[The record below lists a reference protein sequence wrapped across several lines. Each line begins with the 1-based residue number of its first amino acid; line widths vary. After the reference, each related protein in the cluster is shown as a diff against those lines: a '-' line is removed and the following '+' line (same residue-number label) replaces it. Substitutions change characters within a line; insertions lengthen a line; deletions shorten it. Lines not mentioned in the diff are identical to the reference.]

1 MSALRQ
7 SQKLVVG
14 AFTPSVVLALARRTG
29 RLDDAGLDVSEVP
42 VPSSPAQF
50 RSLLDGDLDVAL
62 TSPDNVVAYRFS
74 PANPLGELADVSI
87 VSAVDRGMGLGL
99 YGRPGLGGPEALR
112 GARVAVDVP
121 TSGFAL
127 AMYALADS
135 LGVDR
140 EEYELMALGSTPKRL
155 RALIAGECDATM
167 LNAGN
172 ELLAEHAGCVLLA
185 GAAAAC
191 SPYLGTVVSVAG
203 TTQLDPARRLASAL
217 LGTARAVVAG
227 ELDHAAAEEA
237 AAVLDLPPALAQ
249 RYVERMKSREQGLV
263 IEDTV
268 DRQALQ
274 TIIDLRSRYLPTFV
288 DAADVLADALS
299 PSRGLVVGNPAGP

>member
-1 MSALRQ
+1 VSQ
-7 SQKLVVG
+7 SQELAVG
-14 AFTPSVVLALARRTG
+14 AFTPSVILALARRTG
-29 RLDDAGLDVSEVP
+29 RLDDAGLAVSEVP
-42 VPSSPAQF
+42 VRSSPAQF

-140 EEYELMALGSTPKRL
+140 EEYELVALGSTPKRL
-155 RALIAGECDATM
+155 RALVAGECDATM

-172 ELLAEHAGCVLLA
+172 ELLAEQAGCVLLA
-185 GAAAAC
+185 GASAVC

-203 TTQLDPARRLASAL
+203 TTHLDPARRLASAL

-249 RYVERMKSREQGLV
+249 RYVERMKSREEGLV
-263 IEDTV
+263 VEDTV
-268 DRQALQ
+268 DRQALH

-288 DAADVLADALS
+288 DRADVLADALS
-299 PSRGLVVGNPAGP
+299 PSRGLVVGTPAGS